1 MTRNPRH
8 SGSKFERSACRLRN
22 GVNCRNRR
30 GFTIIELITV
40 LLLVGIMA
48 FVALPR
54 VDLLRGFDE
63 IGYRDKVRA
72 TIEYARKSAVA
83 QRRHVRITTAG
94 NGMTVEISSLDP
106 DAIAAWPIAFA
117 RALALPGSASNAV
130 TPPSG
135 GTLVASISPL
145 VFDPLGRPLNAT
157 TGVALV
163 AAVTF
168 TVSGSTVTVEAETG
182 HVH

>member
-1 MTRNPRH
+1 M
-8 SGSKFERSACRLRN
+8 GLR
-22 GVNCRNRR
+22 GGR
-30 GFTIIELITV
+30 GFTMIELITI
-40 LLLVGIMA
+40 LLLFVIMA

-106 DAIAAWPIAFA
+106 DTLTPASWPIAFA

-130 TPPSG
+130 TPPAG
-135 GTLVASISPL
+135 GTLVASVSPL
-145 VFDPLGRPLNAT
+145 AFDPLGRPLNAT
-157 TGVALV
+157 TGIAL
-163 AAVTF
+163 AAAATF
-168 TVSGSTVTVEAETG
+168 NVSGSVVTVEAETG

>member
-1 MTRNPRH
+1 MTR
-8 SGSKFERSACRLRN
+8 SSSQSARRPARFARRAKDVMRL
-22 GVNCRNRR
+22 GAGR
-30 GFTIIELITV
+30 GFTMIELITV

-63 IGYRDKVRA
+63 IGYRDQVRA

-94 NGMTVEISSLDP
+94 NGMTVDISSLDP
-106 DAIAAWPIAFA
+106 DTVAAWPTVFA
-117 RALALPGSASNAV
+117 RALALPGSAGNAV

-135 GTLVASISPL
+135 GTLVASVSPL

-157 TGVALV
+157 TGAAL
-163 AAVTF
+163 AAAATF
-168 TVSGSTVTVEAETG
+168 TVSGNVITVEAETG